1 MKMQRNAYLRRK
13 IRGKRRLVEA
23 HRPMSSQEELEKA
36 KFFYD
41 SVVKLDE
48 ISTRAYERNKTKID
62 IMLGVL
68 SAVIPISTGVGYY
81 ILSNIFSFPF
91 FFLFVSCLFSFV
103 LALARG
109 VYLLEPKWFLYVDVK
124 MLMKRYENEPLSFIL
139 FKVAST
145 WDDTI
150 NKNISVINSLRSGLR
165 QMVVFIIVGLSL
177 LVLAFIALGIELYFH

>member
-1 MKMQRNAYLRRK
+1 
-13 IRGKRRLVEA
+13 
-23 HRPMSSQEELEKA
+23 MSSEEELEKA

-41 SVVKLDE
+41 SVAKLDE
-48 ISTRAYERNKTKID
+48 TSTRAYERNKTKID

-68 SAVIPISTGVGYY
+68 STVIPISTGVGYY
-81 ILSNIFSFPF
+81 ILSNTFSFPF
-91 FFLFVSCLFSFV
+91 FLLFVSCLVSFV
-103 LALARG
+103 SALARG

-165 QMVVFIIVGLSL
+165 QMVIFMLVGLSL
-177 LVLAFIALGIELYFH
+177 LVLAFIALGIELYLIRMQNDPISLFLSGWF